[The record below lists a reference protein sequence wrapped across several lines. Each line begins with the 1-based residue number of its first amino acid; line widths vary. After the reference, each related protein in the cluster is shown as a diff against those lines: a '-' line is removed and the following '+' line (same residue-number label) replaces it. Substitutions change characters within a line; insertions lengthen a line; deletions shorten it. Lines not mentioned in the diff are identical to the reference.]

1 MVVRLTIRRF
11 DPEKDKA
18 HHWEDYGV
26 DVDPHERV
34 LDALNAVKGR
44 LDGSLAYRR
53 SCSHGICG
61 SDAMEINGLNRLAC
75 KYLVCDAGQ
84 HIRIAPLPG
93 FPVIKDLIVDLRP
106 FFVHYRA
113 ILPYLIN
120 DEQPPTGERLQSP
133 EERRVIDD
141 TSRCILCASCTSAC
155 PSFWGNKEYLG
166 PAAIVAAH
174 RFLFDSRDRGSH
186 ERLDELNARNG
197 VWRCRTIMN
206 CTKACPREIK
216 IVEAIAQVKRALLL
230 ER

>member
-1 MVVRLTIRRF
+1 MDVRLTIRRF
-11 DPEKDKA
+11 DPTKDHA
-18 HHWEDYGV
+18 PYWAEYQV

-34 LDALNAVKGR
+34 LDALNAVKWR
-44 LDGSLAYRR
+44 LDGSLAFRR

-75 KYLVCDAGQ
+75 KYLVRDAGQ
-84 HIRIAPLPG
+84 HIRIEPLPG
-93 FPVIKDLIVDLRP
+93 FPVVKDLIVDLRP
-106 FFVHYRA
+106 FFAHYRA

-120 DEQPPTGERLQSP
+120 DEQPPTGERLQTP
-133 EERRVIDD
+133 EERRVIED
-141 TSRCILCASCTSAC
+141 TARCILCACCTSAC
-155 PSFWGNKEYLG
+155 PSFWGNKEYIG
-166 PAAIVAAH
+166 PAAIVNAH

-216 IVEAIAQVKRALLL
+216 IVEAITQVKRALLL